1 MSCQSQLGLRGP
13 LGGYSGAFGCQN
25 GSKMAPKCGQK
36 ASHVTS
42 RKQCSR
48 LGGSPPEPPQAGSK
62 MELFFGS
69 LSEGLFGAI
78 FVAPLAPMLATW
90 RRHRCQNGP
99 KEVPK
104 WTPKWAKMRLQIQSL
119 TLLASGQSGQPPVY
133 PQRVPKVIK
142 K

>member
-1 MSCQSQLGLRGP
+1 
-13 LGGYSGAFGCQN
+13 
-25 GSKMAPKCGQK
+25 
-36 ASHVTS
+36 
-42 RKQCSR
+42 
-48 LGGSPPEPPQAGSK
+48 
-62 MELFFGS
+62 MELFLGS

-90 RRHRCQNGP
+90 GRQGCQNGP

-119 TLLASGQSGQPPVY
+119 TLLASGQRGQLPVC